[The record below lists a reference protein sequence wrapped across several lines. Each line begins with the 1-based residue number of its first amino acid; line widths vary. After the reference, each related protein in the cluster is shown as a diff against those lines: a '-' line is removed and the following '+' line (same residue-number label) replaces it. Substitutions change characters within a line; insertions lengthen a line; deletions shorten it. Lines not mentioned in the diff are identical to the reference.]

1 MYELQALQVH
11 VGTVYV
17 NVYIHVSI
25 MTLIQA
31 YWKSFLKKTVLE
43 RNLND
48 VNIL

>member
-17 NVYIHVSI
+17 YVYIHVSI

-31 YWKSFLKKTVLE
+31 Y
-43 RNLND
+43 
-48 VNIL
+48 

>member
-1 MYELQALQVH
+1 MYEIQALQVH

-31 YWKSFLKKTVLE
+31 YWKSFLKKKNSIRTE
-43 RNLND
+43 P
-48 VNIL
+48 

>member
-31 YWKSFLKKTVLE
+31 YWKSFLKKIVLE